1 MIWEFTFLTSAFEL
15 HTVILLFEINFFFLD
30 SNSKPAPSDGLDS
43 GGGNCLSPKA
53 IITIFVLGLIPLLVF
68 AAPSA
73 YENWKYREIP
83 FKINLHEASELEKYF
98 DESLDKL
105 EQKYPYQ
112 EEKVWYTIGAGIK
125 FVPKNKPNRPSVFM
139 FLYDS
144 ESAGITAKC
153 LAKDVSY
160 LASIF
165 LKEDTKR
172 EPVILAGLELNE
184 ARLIEDPGRM
194 LVDYNRTLQDNGAMV
209 VTNLQDVP
217 PEVATSLHF
226 FCDAYSP
233 LVESAVYIFTLK
245 VDSIPKHQRSGTA
258 RDKLMKLWAD
268 KLPHGTIEALIT
280 RITPNVIAINSD
292 SKDC

>member
-1 MIWEFTFLTSAFEL
+1 M
-15 HTVILLFEINFFFLD
+15 
-30 SNSKPAPSDGLDS
+30 
-43 GGGNCLSPKA
+43 
-53 IITIFVLGLIPLLVF
+53 LGLIPLLVF
-68 AAPSA
+68 AAPTA
-73 YENWKYREIP
+73 YENWKHREIP
-83 FKINLHEASELEKYF
+83 FKINLHKASELEKYF
-98 DESLDKL
+98 DERLDKL

-153 LAKDVSY
+153 LAKDASY

-165 LKEDTKR
+165 LKQNTKIN
-172 EPVILAGLELNE
+172 PVILAGLELNE
-184 ARLIEDPGRM
+184 ARLIEDSGRM

-209 VTNLQDVP
+209 VTDLQDVP
-217 PEVATSLHF
+217 AEVAKSLHF

-258 RDKLMKLWAD
+258 RDKLMELWSD
-268 KLPHGTIEALIT
+268 KMPDGTIEALIT
-280 RITPNVIAINSD
+280 RLTPNVLAINSD
-292 SKDC
+292 TTDC